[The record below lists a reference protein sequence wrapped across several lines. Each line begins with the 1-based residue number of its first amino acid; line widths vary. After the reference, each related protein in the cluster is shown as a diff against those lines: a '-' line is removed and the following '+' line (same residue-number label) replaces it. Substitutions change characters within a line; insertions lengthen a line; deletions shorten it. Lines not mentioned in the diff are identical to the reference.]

1 MSGVGPLHC
10 ARNPQH
16 ESLDLLGLL
25 CLALPLCLYP
35 RPTSVPLA
43 LPLCPSRSLA
53 PVAHRIGPGRPGVV
67 SKPEPPVRTP
77 DPHASPPSPCSRKV
91 AYTSARVRCVDVA
104 VCVAVCVCGCV
115 HLCLCAS
122 ASACVLLC
130 VHLYVC
136 CCVCLSLC
144 AHSLLGVQEAAAMI
158 AAGEHN
164 LMAERSHVQNLQR
177 QQKEQDKVQHAGS
190 RGG

>member
-53 PVAHRIGPGRPGVV
+53 PVAHRLGPGRPRVV

-91 AYTSARVRCVDVA
+91 AYTSARVWLWLWL
-104 VCVAVCVCGCV
+104 CGCV
-115 HLCLCAS
+115 CVWLCTFVPVCLCLCLCA
-122 ASACVLLC
+122 AVCAPLCVLLC
-130 VHLYVC
+130 VSQPLC
-136 CCVCLSLC
+136 SL
-144 AHSLLGVQEAAAMI
+144 
-158 AAGEHN
+158 AAG
-164 LMAERSHVQNLQR
+164 RP
-177 QQKEQDKVQHAGS
+177 GS
-190 RGG
+190 CSNDSSR